1 MRRPLR
7 IVIALFVLTGL
18 TLPSVRADYAPDDA
32 SSSSTEARRQ
42 SDRPIRELA
51 VAPEEL
57 GDNWVVIPESVE
69 EIDIDQLGR
78 MPRPTEPLA
87 LFQARYRNEA
97 DYEPGREVA
106 PLVAEFRDER
116 QAAIALRDYLDFIV
130 MGNQRPDVRWRWQAE
145 SVDAGDQ
152 GVRFAYSLGGD
163 VTAGYLFRVDTYLG
177 GVLVKGREADE
188 EDLLAHITDIA
199 GWQEAR
205 LTTESTLARL
215 SGR

>member
-1 MRRPLR
+1 MRRPLH

-69 EIDIDQLGR
+69 EIDIDQLNR
-78 MPRPTEPLA
+78 APRPTEPLA

-152 GVRFAYSLGGD
+152 GVRFAYSLRGD

-188 EDLLAHITDIA
+188 EELLAHITDVA

-205 LTTESTLARL
+205 LTTESTLAHL